1 METRG
6 PHAQSTDTYSHG
18 QNLQWQ
24 QYQIVDPA
32 PSANINN
39 SRAESFGPRPP
50 ANRSPSTNVS
60 QEHYNSSDI
69 QSTPHETPPS
79 AGDSDNSYWAAA
91 NSQPISQT
99 LSHGANVMNPRS
111 YLEDDMEEDDFD
123 DPFDVSDDD
132 DEMAD
137 SGGAA
142 ALSAGALQR
151 RIAEGN
157 LQTMMALHANQE
169 RQDTRV
175 RTYHSVI
182 ENFGPDMLA
191 TYIPSF
197 RDSPLNDPAAA
208 AIFTHFLNVVAPGI
222 SMYERHPA
230 NPSLLLQGQPVPKS
244 QQHLW
249 AYTLPTVALRN
260 HALMHAMLAL
270 SSLHIAK
277 LQDKP
282 TWVSLKHYH
291 YAIRKLAK
299 NVSLPTRRRQLAT
312 LATTLLLGFY
322 EVMSADH
329 SKWCDHL
336 LGSQQLVK
344 HIDFAGMTK
353 FLQQRKRQMAYEKSM
368 SFNTLDDN
376 FYFNFEGEE
385 PEQSAEEDIDEDL
398 IGLLMGKKVN
408 YGEMGEVV
416 EDWGMFENRR
426 KAYTQKDLDLY
437 ETQRDLFWWFLKQDT
452 IQSILSQNRLL

>member
-1 METRG
+1 MGNRG
-6 PHAQSTDTYSHG
+6 PQAHSTDTYTHG

-24 QYQIVDPA
+24 QYQIVDPV
-32 PSANINN
+32 PSADINN
-39 SRAESFGPRPP
+39 GRAESFGSTSS
-50 ANRSPSTNVS
+50 AHLSASTNVS
-60 QEHYNSSDI
+60 QEHYNSSDN
-69 QSTPHETPPS
+69 QSTRQETPPS
-79 AGDSDNSYWAAA
+79 ASDSDNSYWTAA
-91 NSQPISQT
+91 NAPPIAQT
-99 LSHGANVMNPRS
+99 LLHGGNFMNPRS
-111 YLEDDMEEDDFD
+111 YLENEIEEDDVD
-123 DPFDVSDDD
+123 DPFDVSDND

-137 SGGAA
+137 SDVAA
-142 ALSAGALQR
+142 ASSAVALQR

-222 SMYERHPA
+222 SMYEKHPA
-230 NPSLLLQGQPVPKS
+230 NPSLLLKGQPVPKS

-353 FLQQRKRQMAYEKSM
+353 FLQQRKRQMAHEKSM
-368 SFNTLDDN
+368 SLNNLDDN
-376 FYFNFEGEE
+376 FDFEEEE
-385 PEQSAEEDIDEDL
+385 PEQGTEEDIDEDL
-398 IGLLMGKKVN
+398 IGLLMGKKIN

-416 EDWGMFENRR
+416 EDWDMFENTR
-426 KAYTQKDLDLY
+426 KTYTQKDLDVY